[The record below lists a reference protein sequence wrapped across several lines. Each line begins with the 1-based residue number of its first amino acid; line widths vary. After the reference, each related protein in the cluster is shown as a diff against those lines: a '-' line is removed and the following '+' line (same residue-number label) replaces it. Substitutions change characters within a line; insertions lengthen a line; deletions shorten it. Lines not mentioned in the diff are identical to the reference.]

1 MSNVAPA
8 TLFSDMQRNAVTCYA
23 ALSSCPGLT
32 PVMPCGAMYMM
43 VKIDIEHF
51 PEFASDVNFTEKM
64 VTEQS
69 VFCLPATV
77 CLSAM
82 NLVELVNEFN

>member
-1 MSNVAPA
+1 MMFFLTTDLTISDVTN
-8 TLFSDMQRNAVTCYA
+8 LCLDMQRNAVTCYA

-32 PVMPCGAMYMM
+32 PVMPCGAMFMM
-43 VKIDIEHF
+43 VKIDIDHF

-69 VFCLPATV
+69 VFCLPGTV
-77 CLSAM
+77 
-82 NLVELVNEFN
+82 